1 MTLEQR
7 YKLQEYLSFLI
18 YDIGNIPADVEV
30 RIKFLTT
37 TATTFDDIKKLY
49 HILPQED
56 IETVETIQVC
66 FINLTGDLSENKSD
80 IEKASELISKL
91 ITKYN

>member
-18 YDIGNIPADVEV
+18 CDIGNIPADVEV

-49 HILPQED
+49 E
-56 IETVETIQVC
+56 
-66 FINLTGDLSENKSD
+66 S
-80 IEKASELISKL
+80 LI
-91 ITKYN
+91 